1 MYHYQIRL
9 QKTKDASYTSLSKR
23 NGMENVEAHPENY
36 CHNDKYPFCSTYS
49 NKAYEENVIFES
61 EDKDEE
67 EEEDVGE
74 NSKSFDSSVSW
85 GVFDAKVA
93 RILIAKMILIDKLPL
108 KYMEEEGFRRFVEQT
123 LCEYAPR
130 I

>member
-1 MYHYQIRL
+1 MMMKMWMYHYQIRL

-23 NGMENVEAHPENY
+23 NGMENEETHPENY

-74 NSKSFDSSVSW
+74 NSKSFDSSVS
-85 GVFDAKVA
+85 
-93 RILIAKMILIDKLPL
+93 
-108 KYMEEEGFRRFVEQT
+108 
-123 LCEYAPR
+123 
-130 I
+130 